1 MDIEKIESFMDNFD
15 LAELLPKAEEILTQ
29 VDVLMRGVV
38 LIAPLVLF
46 VLGILYCFAYP
57 REANHSFGY
66 RFFWGMSSVQAWQ
79 TMQRVA
85 GIVWGLLGLGLGIA
99 MYVISGGYA
108 EMETMDIIWSA
119 VKCVLW
125 ELGLLAVS
133 CIVIDIVIVVLFDS
147 KGNRRG
153 RKAAQTAK

>member
-1 MDIEKIESFMDNFD
+1 MDIEKIKSFMDNFD
-15 LAELLPKAEEILTQ
+15 LTQLLPKAEAVLSQ
-29 VDVLMRGVV
+29 VDILMRGVV
-38 LIAPLVLF
+38 LIAPLVLL

-79 TMQRVA
+79 TMQRIA
-85 GIVWGLLGLGLGIA
+85 GIVWGALGLILGIV
-99 MYVISGGYA
+99 MFVISGKYA
-108 EMETMDIIWSA
+108 GMETMEIIWSA

-153 RKAAQTAK
+153 KKAAQAAK